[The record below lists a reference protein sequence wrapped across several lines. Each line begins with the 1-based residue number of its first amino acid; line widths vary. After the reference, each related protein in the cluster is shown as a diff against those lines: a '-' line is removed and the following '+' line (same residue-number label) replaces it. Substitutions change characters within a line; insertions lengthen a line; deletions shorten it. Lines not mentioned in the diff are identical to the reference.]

1 VIVAV
6 KKKPAA
12 KKAAV
17 KKSAAKKS
25 VAKKS
30 PAKKVVKKSVAKKS
44 ATKKVAKKSVA
55 KKVAKKSVAK
65 KSAVKKV
72 AKKSAVKKSAAKKTV
87 KKSAVKKRAT
97 AASSVVIPPVPSS
110 STLGAARVDV
120 TSTPK
125 PVTKSAAAPAKPVK
139 PAAPKQGA
147 SGKVLAA
154 IIVGIIL
161 LAVIVVT
168 RPESSSDDATPAPAA
183 SASAMAT
190 EEPSEEPSAE
200 PTSDTS
206 SEPVAA
212 VEGPKTIG
220 NWKDSAKTIMSITWK
235 APAASAGLTGYKVEI
250 RVNRGEWVVKSEVPA
265 DQLAIDF
272 TKTETTGETAFR
284 VSSIYSDG
292 QEAVG
297 NTFGFAG
304 VFE

>member
-168 RPESSSDDATPAPAA
+168 RPDSSSDDATPAPAA